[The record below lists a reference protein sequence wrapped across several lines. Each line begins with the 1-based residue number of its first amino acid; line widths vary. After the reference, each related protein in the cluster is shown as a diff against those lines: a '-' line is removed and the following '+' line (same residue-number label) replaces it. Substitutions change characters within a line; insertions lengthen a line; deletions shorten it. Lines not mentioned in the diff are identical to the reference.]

1 MIKLNSEVEVTFDLE
16 AYVSWEQK
24 ALSVTFVELCSTT
37 GLHLQF
43 KSNRLLI
50 KGDVGEVAGAVD
62 LVKQKIE
69 EYKPK

>member
-1 MIKLNSEVEVTFDLE
+1 MIKLNSDVEVTFELE
-16 AYVSWEQK
+16 NRLNWELK
-24 ALSVTFVELCSTT
+24 ALSEAFIQLCSTT

-69 EYKPK
+69 EYKPN

>member
-1 MIKLNSEVEVTFDLE
+1 MIKLNSDVEVTFELE
-16 AYVSWEQK
+16 NRLNWELK
-24 ALSVTFVELCSTT
+24 ALSEAFIHLCSTT

-43 KSNRLLI
+43 KRDRLLI
-50 KGDVGEVAGAVD
+50 KGDVGEVAGAAD